1 MDCHYVCNYFSAEI
15 GEAADRSRMHVVD
28 FVLASWLAL
37 PQLGIEIGLLTEGL
51 QVRVLPEE
59 PWNQLLTRSSNLNFA
74 Y

>member
-1 MDCHYVCNYFSAEI
+1 
-15 GEAADRSRMHVVD
+15 MHVVD

-37 PQLGIEIGLLTEGL
+37 AQLRIEIRLLTEGL